1 MAKGKNTINKT
12 SGTANLGYSNTPE
25 GQDSSLKSHFM
36 KMIEACKEET
46 N

>member
-1 MAKGKNTINKT
+1 MLPTEPSSPT
-12 SGTANLGYSNTPE
+12 TANLGYSNTPE